1 MLTIEK
7 TCMSRIKHC
16 KHDELTSQAYRI
28 TLMLL
33 DNVTNKIMTRKSVPT
48 TALPR
53 TATAT
58 SSYRTRL
65 VPGAPQPTSYR
76 YPIPF
81 RKFSS
86 NHNEIPQLQQ
96 RPDQE
101 MAHGSFIH
109 DDHLDLLSCPHPRPR
124 THSSHSSSLPARRPH
139 LPHLH
144 PRHPRH
150 PHIQYLPKR
159 PSNSSSPSP

>member
-1 MLTIEK
+1 
-7 TCMSRIKHC
+7 MSRIKHC